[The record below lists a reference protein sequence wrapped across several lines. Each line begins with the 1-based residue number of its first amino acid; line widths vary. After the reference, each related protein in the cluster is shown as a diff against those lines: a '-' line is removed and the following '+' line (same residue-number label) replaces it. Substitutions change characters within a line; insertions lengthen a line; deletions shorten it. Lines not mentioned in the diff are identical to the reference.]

1 MDEIK
6 ITTTITEEKYIRYN
20 FYTLEKYHKIK
31 LQYNLTTLLGVIC
44 IIGGLFTR
52 IWYALLLMG
61 IYFILIRFLHKRR
74 VVKTIKKNVKDS
86 PMILGNGEITINKD
100 EIIEKS
106 EISTTT
112 IKWKDLYAI
121 EIDHDMIYLFFSKL
135 HAFIIETELLSDQ
148 ELDQLMKWI
157 DKSEK

>member
-74 VVKTIKKNVKDS
+74 VVKTIKKTLK
-86 PMILGNGEITINKD
+86 TRR
-100 EIIEKS
+100 
-106 EISTTT
+106 
-112 IKWKDLYAI
+112 
-121 EIDHDMIYLFFSKL
+121 
-135 HAFIIETELLSDQ
+135 
-148 ELDQLMKWI
+148 
-157 DKSEK
+157 

>member
-1 MDEIK
+1 
-6 ITTTITEEKYIRYN
+6 
-20 FYTLEKYHKIK
+20 
-31 LQYNLTTLLGVIC
+31 
-44 IIGGLFTR
+44 
-52 IWYALLLMG
+52 
-61 IYFILIRFLHKRR
+61 
-74 VVKTIKKNVKDS
+74 
-86 PMILGNGEITINKD
+86 MILGNGEITINKD